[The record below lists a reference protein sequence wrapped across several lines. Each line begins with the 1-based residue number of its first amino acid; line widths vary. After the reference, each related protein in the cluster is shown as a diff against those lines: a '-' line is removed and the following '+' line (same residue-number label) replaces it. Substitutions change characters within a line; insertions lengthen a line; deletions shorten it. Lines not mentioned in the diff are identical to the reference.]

1 MQFIKYEIQK
11 GDTIESIA
19 KDNSL
24 DVDDLIK
31 FHNKNC
37 GITNAIITNKIP
49 IHLEYIFLPKNIAQD
64 NLKSKDNENDDIATY
79 RCEQTVITKLNGI
92 PTNTADTKREYVV
105 KKRVIQNFPVVEINM
120 TDQVILVNPNQYQ
133 DTILLVADLDN
144 VKCNGIV
151 VGIDAKSG
159 NIQRIINQDY
169 IINQWELHKRKL
181 EDGYSFLRNQQAADA
196 IKTFIGMA
204 ENQILN
210 EEILI
215 EDLKTKMFF
224 DVFFDKYLVNSEDK
238 FEPYTRKFYSQL
250 FLGEIIDLHIK
261 QDLLRETED
270 KILVRKVSTID
281 KEVHKSK
288 HLEKQ
293 YNEKYKPVIQY
304 RFSEYN
310 ISYRERI
317 VYDEATAWLESA
329 EITII
334 EEVKNNIQLLVNYKL
349 KKIE

>member
-19 KDNSL
+19 KDNNL

-37 GITNAIITNKIP
+37 GITNVIITNRIP
-49 IHLEYIFLPKNIAQD
+49 IHLEYIILPKNIAEG
-64 NLKSKDNENDDIATY
+64 NLKNKDNENDDIAKY

-105 KKRVIQNFPVVEINM
+105 KKRVIQNLPVVEVNM

-133 DTILLVADLDN
+133 DAILLVSDLDN
-144 VKCNGIV
+144 VKCNGVV
-151 VGIDAKSG
+151 VGVDAKSG
-159 NIQRIINQDY
+159 SIQRIINQDY
-169 IINQWELHKRKL
+169 IVNQWKHHRRKL
-181 EDGYSFLRNQQAADA
+181 EDGYSFLRNPQAADA
-196 IKTFIGMA
+196 IKTFIEMA

-224 DVFFDKYLVNSEDK
+224 DVFFDKYLVNSENK

-281 KEVHKSK
+281 KEIHKSK
-288 HLEKQ
+288 HLEKI

-329 EITII
+329 DITII